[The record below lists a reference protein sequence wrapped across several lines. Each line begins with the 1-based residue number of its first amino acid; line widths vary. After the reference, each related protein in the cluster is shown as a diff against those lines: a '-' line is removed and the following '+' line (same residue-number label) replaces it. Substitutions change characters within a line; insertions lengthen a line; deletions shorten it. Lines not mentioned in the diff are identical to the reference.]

1 LAVPDVVAVEL
12 WLGVTAYAILAG
24 ADFGAGFWDLV
35 AGGAARG
42 ARPRALID
50 RAITPVWEA
59 NHVWLIFI
67 LVVLWTGFPD
77 AFSAIMTTL
86 FVPLTL
92 AALGIVLRGAAFALR
107 HVAGSLE
114 VQRVLGAA
122 FAISSVVTPFF
133 MGAVVGAVASGRV
146 PAEGN
151 GDRLTSWCNGTSIV
165 IGLLFVATCAYVS
178 ATFLIAD
185 ARRAGDAEL
194 ENYFRRRAL
203 GAAVVGG
210 ALAVAGIVVLHEDA
224 RYVYDGLTSNG
235 LPLVIGSTLSGLAAL
250 VVLARGNAIWARPF
264 AVAAVATVVW
274 GWGVAQHPYLLPTS
288 LTIDAA
294 AAPHATL
301 VALVVVLAAAV
312 LIIGPAL
319 GLLYTLHQRSAL
331 DEEAPPAAASATD

>member
-1 LAVPDVVAVEL
+1 VPDVVAVEL

-50 RAITPVWEA
+50 LATTHVWEA

-67 LVVLWTGFPD
+67 LVVLWTGFPE

-86 FVPLTL
+86 FVPLAL

-107 HVAGSLE
+107 HVAGRLKA
-114 VQRVLGAA
+114 QRALGAA
-122 FAISSVVTPFF
+122 FAISSLMTPFF
-133 MGAVVGAVASGRV
+133 MGTVVGAVASGRV

-151 GDRLTSWCNGTSIV
+151 GDRLTSWCNATSIV
-165 IGLLFVATCAYVS
+165 IGLLFVSTCAYVS

-185 ARRAGDAEL
+185 ARRAGDSEL
-194 ENYFRRRAL
+194 ENYFRRRAM

-210 ALAVAGIVVLHEDA
+210 VLAVAGIVVLHEDA
-224 RYVYDGLTSNG
+224 RYVYDGLTSDG
-235 LPLVIGSTLSGLAAL
+235 LPLVIVSTLSGLAAL
-250 VVLARGNAIWARPF
+250 LVLARGNAVWARPF
-264 AVAAVATVVW
+264 AVVAVATVVW

-301 VALVVVLAAAV
+301 VSLVVVLVAAV

-331 DEEAPPAAASATD
+331 DEDATPAAGASD

>member
-1 LAVPDVVAVEL
+1 MPDVVAVEL
-12 WLGVTAYAILAG
+12 WLGVTAYAVLAG

-50 RAITPVWEA
+50 RAISPVWEA

-67 LVVLWTGFPD
+67 LVVLWTGFPQ
-77 AFSAIMTTL
+77 AFSAIFTTL

-92 AALGIVLRGAAFALR
+92 AALGIVLRGAGFALR
-107 HVAGSLE
+107 HVAERLE
-114 VQRVLGAA
+114 VQRVLGAS
-122 FAISSVVTPFF
+122 FAISSVLTPFF
-133 MGAVVGAVASGRV
+133 MGTVVGALVSGRV
-146 PAEGN
+146 PAGGN
-151 GDRLTSWCNGTSIV
+151 GDRLTSWCNGMSIV
-165 IGLLFVATCAYVS
+165 VGLLFLTICAYLA
-178 ATFLIAD
+178 ATFLVVD
-185 ARRAGDAEL
+185 ARRTGDAEL
-194 ENYFRRRAL
+194 EGYFRRRAI
-203 GAAVVGG
+203 GAGIVTG
-210 ALAVAGIVVLHEDA
+210 ALAVAGIVVLHEEA

-235 LPLVIGSTLSGLAAL
+235 LPLVIVSALSGLVAL
-250 VVLARGNAIWARPF
+250 VELARGNPIWARPF

-288 LTIDAA
+288 LKIDAA

-312 LIIGPAL
+312 LIIAPAL

-331 DEEAPPAAASATD
+331 DAEPPPAGASASD